1 MFKQSQIVTNA
12 HQWKIMKDQT
22 NITSTDSKQMHGVGK
37 YEKIIQELQI
47 GGLLD
52 LKNLLELTYVEKNDL
67 FQEILRWSVFGNG
80 DLKKLKTTPPTH
92 HINIK

>member
-1 MFKQSQIVTNA
+1 
-12 HQWKIMKDQT
+12 MKDLT
-22 NITSTDSKQMHGVGK
+22 NTTYTDPKQMHGVEN

-80 DLKKLKTTPPTH
+80 DLKKLKNTPPTY
-92 HINIK
+92 HINSKKLY